1 MAINRSVWLLAA
13 AAAIVI
19 APLAIPGL
27 GGEFKGSDDL
37 GTEAI
42 AQAAPDYKPWFKP
55 LWKPP
60 SEEVETLLFALQ
72 AAMGAGFIG
81 YVIGR
86 RHSLSQKP
94 ASARDNVAGR

>member
-1 MAINRSVWLLAA
+1 MAVNRSVWLLSA
-13 AAAIVI
+13 AAAIIV
-19 APLAIPGL
+19 APLVIPGL

-42 AQAAPDYKPWFKP
+42 SEAAPGYKPWFKP

-60 SEEVETLLFALQ
+60 SDEVESLLFSLQ
-72 AAMGAGFIG
+72 AALGAGFLG

-86 RHSLSQKP
+86 RHST
-94 ASARDNVAGR
+94 RENVSGR